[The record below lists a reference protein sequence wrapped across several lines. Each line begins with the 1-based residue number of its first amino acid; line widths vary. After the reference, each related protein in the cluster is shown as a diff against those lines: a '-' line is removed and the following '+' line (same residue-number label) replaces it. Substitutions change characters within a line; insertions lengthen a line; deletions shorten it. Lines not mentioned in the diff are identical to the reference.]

1 MPRKEEREREVASWL
16 QQTGWPTGWL
26 AGSTNLL
33 TVHLTI
39 LELKNVSIWVSELH
53 RIRLFTGLE
62 VLERTKCS
70 VRLSEEKKTS
80 FHYSGLR

>member
-16 QQTGWPTGWL
+16 QQTGWPAGWL
-26 AGSTNLL
+26 ARSTNLL

-53 RIRLFTGLE
+53 RIRRFTGLE
-62 VLERTKCS
+62 VLERMKCS